1 MANHGFFKGGNME
14 YILFDLDGTLMD
26 FNMGEKKAFID
37 TIYSFT
43 NKIPTDLECK
53 EFSIINE
60 RLFNEFAK
68 GNMKRIEFQQARFK
82 EITDYMNLKADI
94 EKFNEYYVKSLKYQA
109 DLYSDVLDILNYLK
123 GKYKLFI
130 ASNGMDSV
138 QRKRLEIAG
147 ILDYFDGLYIS
158 EVIGHNK
165 PDLEFFEYIFKDLND
180 YDKDK
185 YVIIGDRYDTD
196 IIGGINAKINT
207 ILISRDKKEKD
218 SIQSLEELKNI
229 L

>member
-1 MANHGFFKGGNME
+1 ME

-123 GKYKLFI
+123 GKLLSDILFMSI
-130 ASNGMDSV
+130 WRNKTMHGHLLLY
-138 QRKRLEIAG
+138 RKQ
-147 ILDYFDGLYIS
+147 
-158 EVIGHNK
+158 
-165 PDLEFFEYIFKDLND
+165 
-180 YDKDK
+180 
-185 YVIIGDRYDTD
+185 
-196 IIGGINAKINT
+196 
-207 ILISRDKKEKD
+207 EK
-218 SIQSLEELKNI
+218 
-229 L
+229 